1 MASARGSGNQP
12 TRIPDAYGADQIS
25 AHVKERFR
33 IQTWIGAIV
42 AFAAVA
48 SLLMIV
54 VLVAWLAVEGRSG
67 EYIASVVRPL
77 QPFLLPAIGAVVG
90 YALGMQDQR

>member
-1 MASARGSGNQP
+1 VGDSEGQQ
-12 TRIPDAYGADQIS
+12 TRLPEAYEADQIS

-33 IQTWIGAIV
+33 IQTWIGATV

-48 SLLMIV
+48 SLLAIV
-54 VLVAWLAVEGRSG
+54 ILVAWLAIDGRPAD
-67 EYIASVVRPL
+67 YIESVLRPL

-90 YALGMQDQR
+90 YALGIQEQR